1 MFNSLVDMFRKKL
14 LKLLD
19 NLEQF
24 FLWVVAAMLDGR
36 RTGFD
41 WLSWMWDN
49 KHEWW
54 KVTDEHKS
62 T

>member
-1 MFNSLVDMFRKKL
+1 MFNTFVDMFRKKL

-24 FLWVVAAMLDGR
+24 FLGVVAAMLDGR

-41 WLSWMWDN
+41 WLS
-49 KHEWW
+49 
-54 KVTDEHKS
+54 
-62 T
+62 